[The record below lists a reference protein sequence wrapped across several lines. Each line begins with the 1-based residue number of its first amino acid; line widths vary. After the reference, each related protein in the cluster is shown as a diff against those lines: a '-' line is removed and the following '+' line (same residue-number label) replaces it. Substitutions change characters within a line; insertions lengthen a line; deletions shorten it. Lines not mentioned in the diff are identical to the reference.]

1 MKLGIL
7 SAIYDGYTFEEMID
21 HASGVGYECVEV
33 ACWPQGKAERRYA
46 GVSHID
52 VANLDDAKAKYIL
65 DYVSGH
71 GMRISALG
79 YYPNPLDADKARREA
94 AIRHIYACIDAA
106 AKLGVNLV
114 NTFIGRDQNMTVDDS
129 IELAVKTWD
138 PILKYALRPR
148 PVARWTEHLHLSG
161 DLEEDVRSAR
171 LRQLRAELRPEPLHL
186 AGHGLRQGG
195 LGLP

>member
-52 VANLDDAKAKYIL
+52 VENLDDAKAKYIL

-79 YYPNPLDADKARREA
+79 YYPNPLDAHRTGREDMGSDPEVCEGA
-94 AIRHIYACIDAA
+94 WSADRH
-106 AKLGVNLV
+106 
-114 NTFIGRDQNMTVDDS
+114 R
-129 IELAVKTWD
+129 ELSD
-138 PILKYALRPR
+138 ALRPR

-171 LRQLRAELRPEPLHL
+171 L
-186 AGHGLRQGG
+186 
-195 LGLP
+195 